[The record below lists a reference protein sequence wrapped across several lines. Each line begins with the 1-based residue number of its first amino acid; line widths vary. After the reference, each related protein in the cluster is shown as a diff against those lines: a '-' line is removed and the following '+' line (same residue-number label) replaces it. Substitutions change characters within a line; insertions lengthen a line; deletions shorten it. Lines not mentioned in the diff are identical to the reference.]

1 MTALNN
7 KGFSKLIKRYR
18 IEGLSA
24 DDRWLMVTEIKNIMV
39 SASLKYHFPSFAVA
53 LMFLF
58 LGLTP
63 ISEAQQVWV
72 EFTSPD
78 ADVAVS
84 FPGTPARESRV
95 TPQKPFTGQ
104 KFENYFYRNGT
115 DSFNLVYKDLP
126 HRAGAPDP
134 QMMLAEYERG
144 LFVDGWLVVGHTPL
158 PGDGRQYELLMN
170 LPGGKITEQ
179 RRARMQ
185 SRVYFRGRRMYTLSA
200 MSGDANQFTLA
211 APRFFASLRFLKP
224 PPVPPV
230 SRQQI
235 LSAKETVAARAALKE
250 LRRLAAAESI
260 APSYE
265 EYVKLLLAVSGEVDD
280 YLADIRPGEIREEI
294 MLALTAYQDLQRAWN
309 TTRVF
314 MAMPVIGYEPQR
326 TLILKYGIPINRR
339 GDMPL
344 MDFTG
349 AIFTIFKAAR
359 THLDRASASL
369 AR

>member
-1 MTALNN
+1 MIST
-7 KGFSKLIKRYR
+7 
-18 IEGLSA
+18 
-24 DDRWLMVTEIKNIMV
+24 
-39 SASLKYHFPSFAVA
+39 SLKYHFPSFAVA
-53 LMFLF
+53 LMFL
-58 LGLTP
+58 LQGLTP
-63 ISEAQQVWV
+63 ISPAQQVWV

-78 ADVAVS
+78 GDVSVS
-84 FPGTPARESRV
+84 FPGAPAHESRI

-126 HRAGAPDP
+126 HRAGVPDT

-158 PGDGRQYELLMN
+158 AGGGRQYELLMD
-170 LPGGKITEQ
+170 LPGGKITERHQ
-179 RRARMQ
+179 ARMQ

-200 MSGDANQFTLA
+200 MSGDADHFTLDA
-211 APRFFASLRFLKP
+211 LRFFASLRFLKLP
-224 PPVPPV
+224 PDPPV
-230 SRQQI
+230 SRRQV
-235 LSAKETVAARAALKE
+235 LTAKESVAARGALKE

-265 EYVKLLLAVSGEVDD
+265 DYVKLLLAVSGEVDD
-280 YLADIRPGEIREEI
+280 YLADIRPGEVREDI
-294 MLALTAYQDLQRAWN
+294 AFALTAYQDLQRAWN
-309 TTRVF
+309 TTRGF

-326 TLILKYGIPINRR
+326 TLILKYGIPIDRR

-344 MDFTG
+344 MDFAG

-359 THLDRASASL
+359 THLDHASASL